1 MLRKTH
7 NFGGEKVHLAVDPLP
22 GEPLPSYRCD
32 RCERALPGDCFARLG
47 WSRKLGQRVTR
58 FRRVEIL
65 HPHCSK
71 CRRQQTGRHASDP
84 LYSPGL
90 DSFFVELLHGTRA
103 GAKKRGILVG
113 IDKDDALG
121 LFLEQ
126 HGVCAVSG
134 IPMDWKA
141 RGYKA
146 PSIDRIDSAGNYV
159 IGNVQMVLQI
169 VNIMKNDL
177 PMDAFV
183 RMCRQIADHNLSL

>member
-32 RCERALPGDCFARLG
+32 RCERALPGDAFVRIG
-47 WSRKLGQRVTR
+47 ISSNISQRITR
-58 FRRVEIL
+58 FRRVAIL

-71 CRRQQTGRHASDP
+71 CRRQQAGRHAAHP

-90 DSFFVELLHGTRA
+90 DTFFTELLHGTRS

-121 LFLEQ
+121 LFLSQ
-126 HGVCAVSG
+126 QGVCAISG
-134 IPMDWKA
+134 MLMDWKA

-146 PSIDRIDSAGNYV
+146 PSIDRIDSNGNYV
-159 IGNVQMVLQI
+159 LGNVHLVLQI

-177 PMDAFV
+177 PVDTFV
-183 RMCRQIADHNLSL
+183 QMCRQIADHNLTL